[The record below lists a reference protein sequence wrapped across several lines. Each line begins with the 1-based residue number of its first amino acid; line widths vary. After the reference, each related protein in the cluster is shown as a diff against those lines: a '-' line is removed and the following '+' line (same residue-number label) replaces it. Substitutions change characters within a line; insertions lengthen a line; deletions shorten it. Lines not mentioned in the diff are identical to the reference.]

1 VTAEDFE
8 NLARETPGA
17 RIKRAKALPLRHP
30 ELAPARPAGAG
41 QPATPIPVSGV
52 VTVVVVPD
60 SRHPHP
66 SPREETLD
74 LVARHLNRHRL
85 VTTEIYVVPP
95 RYRKVEVE
103 ARVIAR
109 PDADSGLVQ
118 KTLEARLLAYFHPL
132 TGGDAGEGWPF
143 GRTVFFSETYRQIL
157 TTDGVLRVETD
168 SFATF
173 VDGVSR
179 GSEDVPLHPDELVW
193 SDGHRVEVRYE

>member
-1 VTAEDFE
+1 
-8 NLARETPGA
+8 
-17 RIKRAKALPLRHP
+17 
-30 ELAPARPAGAG
+30 
-41 QPATPIPVSGV
+41 
-52 VTVVVVPD
+52 
-60 SRHPHP
+60 
-66 SPREETLD
+66 
-74 LVARHLNRHRL
+74 
-85 VTTEIYVVPP
+85 VVPP